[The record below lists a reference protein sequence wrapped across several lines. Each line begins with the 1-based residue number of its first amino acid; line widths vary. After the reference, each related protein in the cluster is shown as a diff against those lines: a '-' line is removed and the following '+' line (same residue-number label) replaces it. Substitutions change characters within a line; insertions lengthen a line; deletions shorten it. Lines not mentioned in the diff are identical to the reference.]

1 MWLQRL
7 SMLSVVVVLL
17 VTLSPIVNCIMFYLP
32 ANARKSLKEEIHK
45 DILVKGEYDVT
56 QIHGHTTK
64 LEVTDSKGHLLY
76 NKDDAAKGKFAFT
89 TDEYDVFQICFETK
103 VVQHTGGQSDS
114 LIKEVQLSLKHG
126 VEAKDYENLAKVE
139 KLKPLEIE
147 LRRLEDLSQDI
158 VTDFAYMKAREEEM
172 RDTNESTNSKV
183 LYFSIFSMCCLLGLA
198 VWQVLYLRRYFKA
211 KKLIE

>member
-1 MWLQRL
+1 MELHYKL
-7 SMLSVVVVLL
+7 FMKYFLISLLL
-17 VTLSPIVNCIMFYLP
+17 VSQIESLMFYLP
-32 ANARKSLKEEIHK
+32 PNLKKCLKEEIHK
-45 DILVKGEYDVT
+45 DILVKGDYSVVEVVG
-56 QIHGHTTK
+56 QHTK
-64 LEVTDSKGHLLY
+64 LEVLDSKGHLLY
-76 NKDDAAKGKFAFT
+76 NKEQATKGKFAFT
-89 TDEYDVFQICFETK
+89 TDEYDVFQICFETRILK
-103 VVQHTGGQSDS
+103 DVRGVEGIS
-114 LIKEVQLSLKHG
+114 KEVYIDVKHG

-139 KLKPLEIE
+139 KLKPLEVE

-198 VWQVLYLRRYFKA
+198 IWQVLYLRRYFKA

>member
-1 MWLQRL
+1 MNVDSKSFLQVFFI
-7 SMLSVVVVLL
+7 SMVLVSQIESL
-17 VTLSPIVNCIMFYLP
+17 MFYLP
-32 ANARKSLKEEIHK
+32 ANVKKCLKEEIHK
-45 DILVKGEYDVT
+45 DILVKGDYFAAE
-56 QIHGHTTK
+56 IHGHHTT

-76 NKDDAAKGKFAFT
+76 KKEQATKGKFAFT
-89 TDEYDVFQICFETK
+89 TDEYDVFEICF
-103 VVQHTGGQSDS
+103 HTRILVDVRGTEG
-114 LIKEVQLSLKHG
+114 IHKEIHIDVKHG

-139 KLKPLEIE
+139 KLKPLEVE

-158 VTDFAYMKAREEEM
+158 VSDFAYMKAREEEM

-198 VWQVLYLRRYFKA
+198 IWQVLYLRRYFKA